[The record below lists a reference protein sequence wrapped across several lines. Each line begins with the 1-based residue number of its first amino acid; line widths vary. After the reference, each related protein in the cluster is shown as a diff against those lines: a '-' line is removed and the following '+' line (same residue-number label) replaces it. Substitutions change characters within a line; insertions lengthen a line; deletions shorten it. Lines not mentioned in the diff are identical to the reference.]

1 MSKQFRAAPLNTTEN
16 LRRKSNS
23 DIGLC
28 FAFLPRRQE
37 GIFALPAA
45 SEEKFTTQSH
55 EVHEL

>member
-28 FAFLPRRQE
+28 FAFLPKRQE

-45 SEEKFTTQSH
+45 SE
-55 EVHEL
+55 